1 MCKEGV
7 MDRFNISQVFGI
19 HNAPG
24 AHQGTF
30 HTNKGTLMA
39 AVDTFYIPINGSG
52 GHGAQPKDTSDP
64 LIAGAALVEAFQT
77 IQSRNL
83 GGLNRAVISLGA
95 FVSGT
100 ANNFIPGSASI
111 SGTVRTFE
119 TDIQA
124 KVAARMKAI
133 CEGIATSFDVAVDMI
148 YEYGYQPTVNDPE
161 KALLAA

>member
-1 MCKEGV
+1 
-7 MDRFNISQVFGI
+7 MDHFNITQVFGI
-19 HNAPG
+19 HNAPD
-24 AHQGTF
+24 ARQGTF
-30 HTNKGTLMA
+30 HTNKGALMA
-39 AVDTFYIPINGSG
+39 AANTVYIQINGSG
-52 GHGAQPKDTSDP
+52 DHVAQPEDTRDP
-64 LIAGAALVEAFQT
+64 LIAGVALVQAFLT

-111 SGTVRTFE
+111 SGTVRAFE

-124 KVAARMKAI
+124 QVAARMKAI

-148 YEYGYQPTVNDPE
+148 YEYGYPPTVNDPE